1 MSNGKKLSEITVNVK
16 TAKLTISKVN
26 NAAIPRSA
34 NTRAVIKRKHNAM
47 KVTATLEQEMIGV
60 TREKMVMTLK
70 TKVGAGMNDVIS
82 CALQLLRKMKQ
93 KRINSTREH
102 QQQMKVT

>member
-1 MSNGKKLSEITVNVK
+1 MSNGKKLSEIMVNVK

-26 NAAIPRSA
+26 NAAIPCSA

-47 KVTATLEQEMIGV
+47 KVTVTLEQEMIGA

-70 TKVGAGMNDVIS
+70 TKVGAGINDVIS
-82 CALQLLRKMKQ
+82 CVLKKMKQ
-93 KRINSTREH
+93 K
-102 QQQMKVT
+102 